1 MLKLIIVIIAIAIFL
16 QPPSG
21 GCVLKLF
28 CSTGRS
34 REDIQP
40 PSGGCVLKR
49 WQGVRAA
56 CCTTQPP
63 SGGCVLKP
71 KSQTQSLN
79 YFGPAAFRRL
89 CVETVLALDG
99 KPKLTQPPS
108 GGCVL
113 KLVKVAAK
121 AVVRAQPPSGG
132 CVLKQQR
139 NHSRYG
145 F

>member
-1 MLKLIIVIIAIAIFL
+1 M
-16 QPPSG
+16 
-21 GCVLKLF
+21 
-28 CSTGRS
+28 
-34 REDIQP
+34 
-40 PSGGCVLKR
+40 LKR

-113 KLVKVAAK
+113 KHFVRLLPSPCRASRLQAA
-121 AVVRAQPPSGG
+121 V
-132 CVLKQQR
+132 C
-139 NHSRYG
+139 
-145 F
+145 